1 MSVDAPVA
9 APPRSRFG
17 GALTRKVITVIM
29 TIYAVIAVSPLV
41 IMIIN
46 SFRTSSD
53 MFVNPLGF
61 FSNPTVEGYVRAWT
75 DASFGTYFFN
85 SLFVTVCS
93 VLLST
98 GVSLFAAYALARWTF
113 FGRSALQ
120 SLFISGLMIPVM
132 LAVLP
137 LFYLIDG
144 FGLLDS
150 HLALILIYAA
160 NGVPFSVFILAAFFR
175 QLPEELEEAARI
187 DGAGP
192 VRTFFSVM
200 MPLVKPA
207 IATVVIFRFV
217 PIWNDFLF
225 PLVMLRSTEK
235 YTIPVGLTS
244 FFGEFSTDW
253 SPLFA
258 GLVIATIPLVLLFVV
273 ATKQIVTGLTAGIGK

>member
-1 MSVDAPVA
+1 MTTTTA
-9 APPRSRFG
+9 APTSRRPLIKNRI
-17 GALTRKVITVIM
+17 ARDVITIAM
-29 TIYAVIAVSPLV
+29 AIYAVVAVSPLLV
-41 IMIIN
+41 MVIN
-46 SFRTSSD
+46 SFRASSD

-61 FSNPTVEGYVRAWT
+61 FTNPTVEGYVKAWT

-85 SLFVTVCS
+85 SLFVTVAS

-98 GVSLFAAYALARWTF
+98 AVSLFAAYALARWVF
-113 FGRSALQ
+113 VGRSLLQ

-132 LAVLP
+132 IAILP

-160 NGVPFSVFILAAFFR
+160 NGVPFSIFILAAFFR

-192 VRTFFSVM
+192 LRTFFSVM

-207 IATVVIFRFV
+207 IATVMIFRFV

-244 FFGEFSTDW
+244 FFGEFATDW

-258 GLVIATIPLVLLFVV
+258 GLVIATVPLVVLFIL

>member
-1 MSVDAPVA
+1 MTTTA
-9 APPRSRFG
+9 A
-17 GALTRKVITVIM
+17 ALTSRRPLIKNRITRDIITIAM
-29 TIYAVIAVSPLV
+29 TIYAVVAVSPLL
-41 IMIIN
+41 IMVIN
-46 SFRTSSD
+46 SFRASSD

-61 FSNPTVEGYVRAWT
+61 FTNPTVEGYVKAWT

-85 SLFVTVCS
+85 SLFVTVAS

-98 GVSLFAAYALARWTF
+98 AVSLFAAYALARWVF
-113 FGRSALQ
+113 MGRSLLQ

-132 LAVLP
+132 IAILP

-192 VRTFFSVM
+192 LRTFFSVM

-207 IATVVIFRFV
+207 IATVMIFRFV

-225 PLVMLRSTEK
+225 PLVMLRSTDK

-258 GLVIATIPLVLLFVV
+258 GLVIATVPLVLLFIL